1 MVSYLPIFYF
11 SSTVSCSSL
20 PVVWSDV
27 LCRVQ
32 CHHLPHHHLRPHG
45 NEPRPRCQVQCPSDC
60 HGHCRHH
67 QPGGH
72 PHSRRDLRHG
82 GCLAHRTGWDLTT
95 HITASVLLMCIT
107 LGQLISF
114 FGCPS
119 SPIRSPT
126 RHESLIWATPG
137 TLEKLFLSVSHHR
150 DFL

>member
-1 MVSYLPIFYF
+1 MSDAIVSYLPIFYF

-32 CHHLPHHHLRPHG
+32 CHHLPHHHLRPNG

-60 HGHCRHH
+60 HGHRRHH

-82 GCLAHRTGWDLTT
+82 GCLAHRTGWDLTS

-114 FGCPS
+114 FWMSFFPY
-119 SPIRSPT
+119 
-126 RHESLIWATPG
+126 SLTHTAWIFDLSHSRNVGKT
-137 TLEKLFLSVSHHR
+137 FLVS
-150 DFL
+150 